1 MKEEKE
7 NQKIKEEKIDLKET
21 KENKTDTKE
30 SKAKKADEKKATTK
44 KVDSKTETTKKL
56 AEENAGSK
64 KETVKKATKKTEA
77 KAESKAIKVEP
88 EEIKTND
95 ITKTVESTVAE
106 ESTKEEPK
114 KRAVKRKN
122 TKVETNEKVER
133 KNTKDKKAE
142 LAEEGEISVKQEKKT
157 KENNAKL
164 EASIAKLRGKKEDT
178 QVKETA
184 SRKNET
190 ETKEENSNKA
200 ISVIENSDDKE
211 EIIINE
217 PEESEESK
225 KRKEKLEKEE
235 ELLEKKKKRRNTII
249 TVSIVSA
256 LLLIIIVVSIIILN
270 LNSTKIESHNFFQW
284 YSGQKVEYK
293 GELTFTRKEG
303 LTELKA
309 TDKKVTLDSTPVY
322 YAEKDNKVIFPEDM
336 AIVFPN
342 NNGMMYRINHF
353 SNIIEENSG
362 VYLETNLAVET
373 NKTKLDQA
381 FLYDGQDLYFFLER
395 ANIVVN
401 GITYEVSPLSYA
413 IVRYKQSIEIYN
425 YEKDEYQVINIQDG
439 QEAKVVT
446 DTYTINMSFDSLQT
460 AEKEQ
465 LLIRGLSYLKPYGE
479 NGI

>member
-30 SKAKKADEKKATTK
+30 SKAKKADEKKTTVKKKATTKKTTTKKTTAKKTTVKKTTESKKADAKLDDEETKETDSKLEKEETKETDSKLAKEETK
-44 KVDSKTETTKKL
+44 KVDSKEEQAEVKPKLAKSTKKSDSEEIP
-56 AEENAGSK
+56 EENA
-64 KETVKKATKKTEA
+64 EEKTT
-77 KAESKAIKVEP
+77 IKMEP
-88 EEIKTND
+88 EE
-95 ITKTVESTVAE
+95 VE
-106 ESTKEEPK
+106 K
-114 KRAVKRKN
+114 
-122 TKVETNEKVER
+122 
-133 KNTKDKKAE
+133 
-142 LAEEGEISVKQEKKT
+142 GEISVKQKKKT

-164 EASIAKLRGKKEDT
+164 EASIAKLKGKKKKEKEEISNEDT
-178 QVKETA
+178 STVEKF
-184 SRKNET
+184 
-190 ETKEENSNKA
+190 
-200 ISVIENSDDKE
+200 DDKE

-225 KRKEKLEKEE
+225 KRKEQLEKEE
-235 ELLEKKKKRRNTII
+235 ELLEKKKRRKNTII

-256 LLLIIIVVSIIILN
+256 LIVIIIIVSIIISN
-270 LNSTKIESHNFFQW
+270 LNSTKTESHNFFQW

-322 YAEKDNKVIFPEDM
+322 YAEKENKVIFPEDM
-336 AIVFPN
+336 AIVFPH

-353 SNIIEENSG
+353 SNIIEESND

-395 ANIVVN
+395 CNITVN
-401 GITYEVSPLSYA
+401 GTTYEVSPLSYA
-413 IVRYKQSIEIYN
+413 IVRYKQRVEIYN
-425 YEKDEYQVINIQDG
+425 YEKDEYQVIDIQDG
-439 QEAKVVT
+439 QEAKVIT

-460 AEKEQ
+460 KEKEQ
-465 LLIRGLSYLKPYGE
+465 LLIRGLSYLKPYTE

>member
-30 SKAKKADEKKATTK
+30 SKAKKADEKKTTVKKKATTKKTTTKKTTAKKTTESKKADAKLDDEETKETDSKLEKEETKETDSKLAKEETK
-44 KVDSKTETTKKL
+44 KVDSKEEQAEVKPKLAKSTKKSDSEEIP
-56 AEENAGSK
+56 EENA
-64 KETVKKATKKTEA
+64 EEKTT
-77 KAESKAIKVEP
+77 IKMEP
-88 EEIKTND
+88 EE
-95 ITKTVESTVAE
+95 VE
-106 ESTKEEPK
+106 K
-114 KRAVKRKN
+114 
-122 TKVETNEKVER
+122 
-133 KNTKDKKAE
+133 
-142 LAEEGEISVKQEKKT
+142 GEISVKQKKKT

-164 EASIAKLRGKKEDT
+164 EASIAKLKGKKKKEKEEISNEDT
-178 QVKETA
+178 STVEK
-184 SRKNET
+184 
-190 ETKEENSNKA
+190 
-200 ISVIENSDDKE
+200 IDDKE

-225 KRKEKLEKEE
+225 KRKEQLEKEE
-235 ELLEKKKKRRNTII
+235 ELLEKKKRRKNTII

-256 LLLIIIVVSIIILN
+256 LIVIIIIVSIIISN
-270 LNSTKIESHNFFQW
+270 LNSTKTESHNFFQW

-322 YAEKDNKVIFPEDM
+322 YAEKENKVIFPEDM

-353 SNIIEENSG
+353 SNIIEESND

-395 ANIVVN
+395 CNITVN
-401 GITYEVSPLSYA
+401 GTTYEVSPLSYA

-425 YEKDEYQVINIQDG
+425 YEKDEYQVIDIQDG

-460 AEKEQ
+460 AEKEK
-465 LLIRGLSYLKPYGE
+465 LLIRGLSYLQPYTE